1 MPIIDKLRDFAL
13 DNLYD
18 NVDDPE
24 MMPYGVEPLFDA
36 LKEECQITV
45 EEEKK
50 APLWH
55 LVRSSRK
62 DLGCAITALEDAEQQ
77 YENENRLTE
86 RLMEV
91 SIGKGVIEAMEQR
104 MAEFFADEKHK
115 WNMAYAEHFAEV
127 VSRDGDE
134 WLSSEED
141 NDEPPP
147 ESDDSDDEEED
158 EDDGEDGD
166 YEGSD
171 HRSDSDAS
179 DADTRKRERDSGS
192 DSEYD

>member
-1 MPIIDKLRDFAL
+1 MPTMDKLRDFAL

-36 LKEECQITV
+36 LKEECQILV

-50 APLWH
+50 HALWQ
-55 LVRSSRK
+55 LVRQSRK
-62 DLGCAITALEDAEQQ
+62 DLGCALTALEDVEQQ

-91 SIGKGVIEAMEQR
+91 SIGKGVIEAMEQS
-104 MAEFFADEKHK
+104 MAEFFANEKHK
-115 WNMAYAEHFAEV
+115 WHMAYAKHFAEV
-127 VSRDGDE
+127 VVRDGDE
-134 WLSSEED
+134 VLDSEED

-147 ESDDSDDEEED
+147 ESDDSDEEE
-158 EDDGEDGD
+158 EEEDGEDGD

-171 HRSDSDAS
+171 PGSDSDAS

-192 DSEYD
+192 DSE